1 MKPFNARFYRGHEHK
16 DNKSFFLKTWQYRL
30 LKNSTQE
37 KFANISQIDQ
47 AINNAIEFERMR
59 IYLRSDVF
67 TALVVVV
74 A

>member
-1 MKPFNARFYRGHEHK
+1 MDYLRIQ
-16 DNKSFFLKTWQYRL
+16 LK
-30 LKNSTQE
+30 KNSPTFP
-37 KFANISQIDQ
+37 KLTK

-67 TALVVVV
+67 TALVVVI